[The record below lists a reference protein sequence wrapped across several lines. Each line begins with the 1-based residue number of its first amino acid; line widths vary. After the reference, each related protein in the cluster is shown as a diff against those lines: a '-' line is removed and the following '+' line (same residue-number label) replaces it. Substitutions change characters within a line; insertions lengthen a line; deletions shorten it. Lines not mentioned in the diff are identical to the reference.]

1 MSSRITRREFV
12 ETSAGLVI
20 AFYLPPRSQA
30 AAPSPAPAP
39 APADFSPNAWIRIA
53 TDGSVTLT
61 VDKSEMGQGSQTGLA
76 MILAEELEAD
86 WSKVRLGPVPENP
99 AGWSRRMSTGGS
111 TAIRTS
117 WEPLR
122 KAGAAAREMLIDAAA
137 STWNVDRASCRAER
151 GAVVHGASKRRLTYG
166 KLAAKAATLP
176 VPKDPPLKDPK
187 DFRLLGTRLPRLDTP
202 AKVDGSAVFGID
214 VKVPGMLI
222 ASIERCPVFGGT
234 LKSFDASKAKAM
246 PGVRAVVAL
255 EASPWTGTSGAW
267 AAGCAAGVAVVA
279 DTYWQAVTGRR
290 ALEIQW
296 DEGDAASLDSD
307 GIRAQFVKLADQPG
321 VEARKDGDAA
331 GTLGGAA
338 KKVEAVYEVPFLHH
352 ATMEPMTCTA
362 HVRADGCDVWVPTQ
376 NQTRAQEVAA
386 EITGLPKEQVRV
398 HTTFLGGGFGRRLE
412 PDFVSE
418 AVRVSKAARAPVKV
432 IWSREDDVQHGFY
445 RPATYNR
452 FAAALDAGGTPV
464 AWTHRIVAP
473 PILLKFGPLDK
484 GVDRT
489 LIDGASNL
497 PYAIPNVLVD
507 QVAVDLLPVPRGFWR
522 SVGISQNAFVTEC
535 FFDEVAVAAGKDPYE
550 LRRQLLRDKP
560 RHLRTLELAAQK
572 AGWGTPLAAGRGRG
586 IALAEWAPTTCA
598 QVAEVSV
605 TPEGG
610 VRVHRVVCAVDCG
623 PTVNAGQIE
632 AQLQGGIVYGL
643 TAALY
648 GEITIDRGR
657 VKQSNF
663 TDYPMLHI
671 EEMPVVEV
679 HVVPSDDKQGGI
691 GEPSVGPVAPAVCNA
706 IFAATGKRIR
716 KLPIGKVA

>member
-1 MSSRITRREFV
+1 MSLGITRREFV

-20 AFYLPPRSQA
+20 SFYLPARRG
-30 AAPSPAPAP
+30 AAPN
-39 APADFSPNAWIRIA
+39 PADTDFAPNAWLRIGA
-53 TDGSVTLT
+53 DDVVTLT

-86 WSKVRLGPVPENP
+86 WAKVRLGPVPENP

-117 WEPLR
+117 WDPLR
-122 KAGAAAREMLIDAAA
+122 KAGATAREMLISAAA
-137 STWNVDRASCRAER
+137 ATWNVDRSTCHAEQ
-151 GAVVHGASKRRLTYG
+151 GVVIHTPTKRQLPYG
-166 KLAAKAATLP
+166 KLAARAARLP
-176 VPKDPPLKDPK
+176 VPTDAPLKDPK
-187 DFRLLGTRLPRLDTP
+187 DFRLLGTRAPRLDTP

-214 VKVPGMLI
+214 VTVPEMLI
-222 ASIERCPVFGGT
+222 ASIERCPVFGGM
-234 LKSFDASKAKAM
+234 LKRYDGAKAEAL

-255 EASPWTGTSGAW
+255 EPSPWTGRGGAW

-279 DTYWQAVTGRR
+279 DTYWHAVQGRR
-290 ALEIQW
+290 ALEIEW
-296 DEGDAASLDSD
+296 DEGEAATLGSD
-307 GIRAQFVKLADQPG
+307 GIRAEFARLAEQAG
-321 VEARKDGDAA
+321 VEARKTGDAE
-331 GTLGGAA
+331 AA
-338 KKVEAVYEVPFLHH
+338 LASATQRVEAVYEVPFLHH
-352 ATMEPMTCTA
+352 ATMEPMNCTA
-362 HVRADGCDVWVPTQ
+362 HVRPNGCDVWAPTQ

-386 EITGLPKEQVRV
+386 ELTGLSKDRVRV

-412 PDFVSE
+412 PDFVAE
-418 AVRVSKAARAPVKV
+418 AVRVSQAVGAPVKV

-445 RPATYNR
+445 RPATYNK
-452 FAAALDAGGTPV
+452 FTAGLDAAGAPV
-464 AWTHRIVAP
+464 AWSHRIVAP

-484 GVDRT
+484 GIDRT
-489 LIDGASNL
+489 LIDGAANL

-535 FFDEVAVAAGKDPYE
+535 FFDEVAVAAKQDPLE
-550 LRRQLLRDKP
+550 LRRGLLHDKP

-572 AGWGTPLAAGRGRG
+572 AGWGSPLPSGHGRG
-586 IALAEWAPTTCA
+586 IAIAEWAPTVCA

-605 TPEGG
+605 GADG
-610 VRVHRVVCAVDCG
+610 SVRVHRVVCAVDCG
-623 PTVNAGQIE
+623 PTVNVGQIE

-648 GEITIDRGR
+648 GEITIERGR

-663 TDYPMLHI
+663 TDYPMMHI
-671 EEMPVVEV
+671 NEMPVVEV

-691 GEPSVGPVAPAVCNA
+691 GEPSVGPIAPAVCNA
-706 IFAATGKRIR
+706 IFAATGKRVR
-716 KLPIGKVA
+716 RLPVGKLA

>member
-1 MSSRITRREFV
+1 MSSTISRREFV
-12 ETSAGLVI
+12 GTSAGLVI
-20 AFYLPPRSQA
+20 AFHLPPRARA
-30 AAPSPAPAP
+30 ASTA
-39 APADFSPNAWIRIA
+39 ADFSPNAWLRVSA
-53 TDGSVTLT
+53 DGLVTLT

-76 MILAEELEAD
+76 MMLAEELEAD
-86 WSKVRLGPVPENP
+86 WSQVRLGPVPENP

-137 STWNVDRASCRAER
+137 ATWKVDRAACQAER
-151 GAVVHGASKRRLTYG
+151 GAVVHASSKRRLTYG
-166 KLAAKAATLP
+166 KLVAKAAQLP

-187 DFRLLGTRLPRLDTP
+187 DFRLLGTRTPRLDTP

-234 LKSFDASKAKAM
+234 LKSYDATKAKAV

-255 EASPWTGTSGAW
+255 EPSPWTGTTGAW

-290 ALEIQW
+290 VLEIQW

-307 GIRAQFVKLADQPG
+307 GIRAEFVKRAEQPG

-331 GTLGGAA
+331 ATLAAAA
-338 KKVEAVYEVPFLHH
+338 KRVEAVYEVPFLHH

-362 HVRADGCDVWVPTQ
+362 HVRSDGCDVWVPTQ

-386 EITGLPKEQVRV
+386 ELTGLPKEQVRV

-418 AVRVSKAARAPVKV
+418 AVRVSKAAGAPVKV

-452 FAAALDAGGTPV
+452 FAAALDAAGNPV

-473 PILLKFGPLDK
+473 PILLKFGPLEK

-507 QVAVDLLPVPRGFWR
+507 QVAVDLLSVPRGFWR

-535 FFDEVAVAAGKDPYE
+535 FFDEVAVASGKDPYE
-550 LRRQLLRDKP
+550 LRRQLLADKP

-572 AGWGTPLAAGRGRG
+572 AGWGTPLPAGRGRG

-605 TPEGG
+605 RPDGS

-623 PTVNAGQIE
+623 PTVNVGQIE

-648 GEITIDRGR
+648 GEITLERGR

-706 IFAATGKRIR
+706 IFAATGKRVR
-716 KLPIGKVA
+716 KLPIGRLT

>member
-1 MSSRITRREFV
+1 MSSTISRREFV
-12 ETSAGLVI
+12 GTSAGLVI
-20 AFYLPPRSQA
+20 AFHLPPRARA
-30 AAPSPAPAP
+30 ASTA
-39 APADFSPNAWIRIA
+39 ADFSPNAWLRVSA
-53 TDGSVTLT
+53 DGLVTLT

-76 MILAEELEAD
+76 MMLAEELEAD
-86 WSKVRLGPVPENP
+86 WSQVRLGPVPENP

-137 STWNVDRASCRAER
+137 ATWKVDRAACQAER
-151 GAVVHGASKRRLTYG
+151 GAVVHASSKRRLTYG
-166 KLAAKAATLP
+166 KLVAKAAQLP

-187 DFRLLGTRLPRLDTP
+187 DFRLLGTRTPRLDTP

-234 LKSFDASKAKAM
+234 LKSYDATKAKAV

-255 EASPWTGTSGAW
+255 DPSPWTGTTGAW
-267 AAGCAAGVAVVA
+267 AAGCAAGVAVAA

-290 ALEIQW
+290 VLEIQW

-307 GIRAQFVKLADQPG
+307 GIRAEFVKRAEQPG

-331 GTLGGAA
+331 ATLAGAA
-338 KKVEAVYEVPFLHH
+338 KRVEAVYEVPFLHH

-362 HVRADGCDVWVPTQ
+362 HVRSDGCDIWVPTQ

-386 EITGLPKEQVRV
+386 ELTGLPKEQVRV

-418 AVRVSKAARAPVKV
+418 AVRVSKAAGAPVKV

-452 FAAALDAGGTPV
+452 FAAALDAAGSPV

-473 PILLKFGPLDK
+473 PILLKFGPLEK
-484 GVDRT
+484 GIDRT

-535 FFDEVAVAAGKDPYE
+535 FFDEVAVASGKDPYE
-550 LRRQLLRDKP
+550 LRRQLLADKP

-572 AGWGTPLAAGRGRG
+572 AGWGTPLPAGRGRG

-605 TPEGG
+605 RPDGS
-610 VRVHRVVCAVDCG
+610 VHVHRVVCAVDCG
-623 PTVNAGQIE
+623 PTVNVGQIE

-648 GEITIDRGR
+648 GEITLDKGR

-679 HVVPSDDKQGGI
+679 HVVPSDDKQGGV

-716 KLPIGKVA
+716 KLPIGRLS

>member
-1 MSSRITRREFV
+1 MSSTISRRDFV
-12 ETSAGLVI
+12 ATSAGLVI
-20 AFYLPPRSQA
+20 AFHLPARDTAARPAA
-30 AAPSPAPAP
+30 AAPFA
-39 APADFSPNAWIRIA
+39 PNAWLRIDP
-53 TDGSVTLT
+53 DGSVTLT
-61 VDKSEMGQGSQTGLA
+61 IDKSEMGQGSQTGLA

-122 KAGAAAREMLIDAAA
+122 KAGAAAREMLLDAAA
-137 STWNVDRASCRAER
+137 ATWGVDRTSCRAER
-151 GAVVHGASKRRLTYG
+151 GAVVHTASNRRLAYG
-166 KLAAKAATLP
+166 KLVAKAAQLP

-187 DFRLLGTRLPRLDTP
+187 DFRLLGTRVPRLDTP

-214 VKVPGMLI
+214 VKVPGMLV

-234 LKSFDASKAKAM
+234 LKRYDAAKAKAV
-246 PGVRAVVAL
+246 PGVRAVVVL
-255 EASPWTGTSGAW
+255 EPSPWTGTGGAW
-267 AAGCAAGVAVVA
+267 AAGCAAGIAVVA

-290 ALEIQW
+290 ALEVEW
-296 DEGDAASLDSD
+296 DEGQAASLGSD
-307 GIRAQFVKLADQPG
+307 DIRAQFVRLAGQPG

-331 GTLGGAA
+331 GTLAGAA
-338 KKVEAVYEVPFLHH
+338 KRVEAVYEVPFLHH

-362 HVRADGCDVWVPTQ
+362 HVRADGCDVWAPTQ

-386 EITGLPKEQVRV
+386 ELTGLPKEQVRV

-418 AVRVSKAARAPVKV
+418 AVRVSKAAGAPVKV

-445 RPATYNR
+445 RPATYNT
-452 FAAALDAGGTPV
+452 FAAGLDATGAPL

-473 PILLKFGPLDK
+473 PILLKFGPLEK
-484 GVDRT
+484 GIDRT

-605 TPEGG
+605 AADGS

-623 PTVNAGQIE
+623 PTVNVGQIE

-648 GEITIDRGR
+648 GEITIERGR

-663 TDYPMLHI
+663 TDYPMLHLD
-671 EEMPVVEV
+671 EMPVVEV

-716 KLPIGKVA
+716 RLPVGRIAST